1 MTKLEFQETLDM
13 TDLSNKYA
21 NGIEQLVLEHLLA
34 LGITEEQAE
43 RIILKMSVKLFA
55 DVVVKFEL
63 PESEE

>member
-1 MTKLEFQETLDM
+1 MTKLEFQETLDL
-13 TDLSNKYA
+13 TDLSNNYA

-43 RIILKMSVKLFA
+43 KIILKMSVELFA
-55 DVVVKFEL
+55 DVVVSFEL